1 MLDAIG
7 KVVLLSDFVD
17 LLRRLARFIIGL
29 RSREE
34 KEKVAK
40 AISMIMS
47 ASSAT
52 RAFIGNHGY
61 VRSEALEK
69 LWLDAMEQAVAAGI
83 GEHLPDYLVH
93 KAKFWGQPQDWI
105 DNPTRLKLIPR
116 LNEIDEECDALLRL
130 LK

>member
-7 KVVLLSDFVD
+7 KIVLLSDFID
-17 LLRRLARFIIGL
+17 LLRRLARFISGL

-34 KEKVAK
+34 KERVAK
-40 AISMIMS
+40 ALRTILS
-47 ASSAT
+47 ATSAT
-52 RAFIGNHGY
+52 RAFISNHGY
-61 VRSEALEK
+61 VRSEALEQ
-69 LWLDAMEQAVAAGI
+69 LWLDAMEQVVAARI

-105 DNPTRLKLIPR
+105 DNPTSLKLIPR
-116 LNEIDEECDALLRL
+116 LNEIDEECEALLLL